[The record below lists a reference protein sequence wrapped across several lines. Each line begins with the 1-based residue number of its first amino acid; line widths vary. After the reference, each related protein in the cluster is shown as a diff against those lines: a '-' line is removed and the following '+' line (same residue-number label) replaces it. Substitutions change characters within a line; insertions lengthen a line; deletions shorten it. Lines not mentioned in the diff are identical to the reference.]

1 MNLKFW
7 TWGESEKEKRKR
19 MTVAEIDEL
28 LTARYNA
35 LQYKIDLQN
44 AAEAEKYFEDLYDM
58 ITLGEFEVVDQ
69 YKTIRVICKYRTPK
83 NVVIARIIEQ
93 KLFDL
98 GYVVVDLS
106 KNQIWTFKLRKDVG
120 EDARR
125 YFVNIKRFFDDIY
138 LCRSLG
144 IDY

>member
-69 YKTIRVICKYRTPK
+69 YKTIRVVCKYRTPK
-83 NVVIARIIEQ
+83 NVVIAQIIER

-106 KNQIWTFKLRKDVG
+106 KNQIWTFKLRKDIG
-120 EDARR
+120 DDARR
-125 YFVNIKRFFDDIY
+125 YFDDIY